1 MTKEA
6 MRRQPSLSIDH
17 DARHI
22 QSTQMSYRIGNCSS
36 QSSST
41 YNLARPAH
49 EADKTIRH
57 NTTTTCASSSPP
69 LQCLVGQATSNNC
82 LAIKHHHCASKAK
95 VIVVRGNDEGIYCP
109 SWQKVSPEISIS
121 TKYCGA
127 SQL

>member
-1 MTKEA
+1 
-6 MRRQPSLSIDH
+6 MRRQPSLSMLQSKLVDH

-41 YNLARPAH
+41 YNLTRPAH

-57 NTTTTCASSSPP
+57 NTTTTTCASSSPP

-95 VIVVRGNDEGIYCP
+95 V
-109 SWQKVSPEISIS
+109 
-121 TKYCGA
+121 T
-127 SQL
+127 